1 MRISGTVSEEQR
13 QLTDRLAVAS
23 EAYYV
28 KNLPLMTDEAFDMEL
43 KKLQQMERRTG
54 VALPYSPTLRVGS
67 DLQDGFGKVRH
78 PVPMLTIENTYND
91 EELRDWVTG
100 IIGSSNGAVAFT
112 ISPKYDGVSLELH
125 YSNGVLVS
133 ASTRGDKTVGDDVT
147 ANARTVKDIPLRV
160 QGLKGDVFIRGE
172 VLMPKS
178 VLAELNRTAE
188 KPFANTRNACA
199 GSLKQLNPA
208 VTASRNLIFRAWDA
222 YMPGEDGLQSHY
234 ERMLFLSQQGFKFE
248 EGTMPE
254 RIVVGE
260 GGIRRFCT
268 AVTEWKEEHLDGK
281 VDWDYD
287 GIVVKLDMNR
297 DREDF
302 NRDAHR
308 AIGWGIARKWNEERA
323 CITRIQRVDF
333 FTGRTGH
340 ITPVAVLDPVQCD
353 GVTISNVILPNESY
367 IRKFDLHVN
376 DYVEIVRSGGVIP
389 KVVGKS
395 SYEDWCRL
403 TSPDS
408 TPGPNPYAPI
418 GIEFPTVCPDCG
430 APLEKNG
437 EIWEC
442 PNRQCPAQTVRRL
455 MQWCAKDCMNIEGM
469 GESTADDL
477 VSKNIA
483 VEPFDLYDMAT
494 NQRPG
499 FIASQLGEG
508 YGERSVKKL
517 FDEIKKSMS
526 KPLECII
533 YGMSIDGI
541 GKRHSKRLAQHF
553 KSLKAIIAASE
564 DELAAIEDFG
574 PVKACNV
581 RAFMQEE
588 GEYWLNMLEHYG
600 MATVY
605 AEGQDEAQM
614 KGEALKGVQLVFT
627 GKSRYW
633 EGDMVEAV
641 LESYGAKCG
650 HSVSKKLTCLV
661 TGDNPGPAKV
671 SKARDLG
678 LTILTEDE
686 FLDTYG
692 VPRPSKEEP
701 VRDPSADY
709 IPDPRPAG
717 PTMKSLL

>member
-43 KKLQQMERRTG
+43 KKLQQMERQSG

-67 DLQDGFGKVRH
+67 DLQDGFGKVKH

-91 EELRDWVTG
+91 EELHDWVTG
-100 IIGSSNGAVAFT
+100 IVGSAHGATAFT

-147 ANARTVKDIPLRV
+147 ANARTIKDIPLRL
-160 QGLKGDVFIRGE
+160 QGVDELFVRGE

-178 VLAELNRTAE
+178 VLEELNKTAD

-208 VTASRNLIFRAWDA
+208 VTASRGLIFRAWDSYSFA
-222 YMPGEDGLQSHY
+222 PIPTSHY
-234 ERMLFLSQQGFKFE
+234 ERMLALEGLGFKFE
-248 EGTMPE
+248 KDTLPV
-254 RIVVGE
+254 RVVVTDK
-260 GGIRRFCT
+260 GIDRFCE
-268 AVTEWKEEHLDGK
+268 AVTEWREDRLDGK

-287 GIVVKLDMNR
+287 GIVVKLDQDQDRQYFDR
-297 DREDF
+297 DS
-302 NRDAHR
+302 HR

-395 SYEDWCRL
+395 SYKDWCRL

-408 TPGPNPYAPI
+408 VPGPNLYAPVD
-418 GIEFPTVCPDCG
+418 IEFPTVCPDCG
-430 APLEKNG
+430 TALEKNG

-442 PNRQCPAQTVRRL
+442 PNRQCPSQTVRRL

-574 PVKACNV
+574 PVKARNI

-627 GKSRYW
+627 GKSHYW
-633 EGDMVEAV
+633 DGDMVEAV

-661 TGDNPGPAKV
+661 TGDNPGPSKVAKA
-671 SKARDLG
+671 KDLG

-701 VRDPSADY
+701 VQDPSANY

-717 PTMKSLL
+717 PTMRSLL